1 MVKINVTLTTVKDV
15 QQFVSFMSNQPYDA
29 YIKTDRYT
37 VDAKSLMGIFSLD
50 LSEPVELRI
59 ECDRDEAKDVIDQL
73 TSQFGAK

>member
-1 MVKINVTLTTVKDV
+1 MVKIKVNLTTVKDV

-29 YIKTDRYT
+29 YIKTDRYI

-50 LSEPVELRI
+50 LSEPVELRL
-59 ECDRDEAKDVIDQL
+59 ECDKDEAKDTIDQL